1 MELDDLNVGNKEE
14 RGSRT
19 LPRSLNR
26 ATGRTVASLLE
37 KRKNTGGRG
46 AGLLGNQGCS
56 GCNTFTLGCL

>member
-46 AGLLGNQGCS
+46 AGL
-56 GCNTFTLGCL
+56 